1 MAWRYYPADL
11 TLNRVKFGFWTQ
23 SRGYVSPV
31 MMMVN
36 ATFNRVIPGR
46 YESRISWAGN
56 LTSSLAKFIL
66 QHVQPEDD
74 GAEFGIHLEFG
85 FRHKPL
91 LDSVKIKVVEKRM

>member
-1 MAWRYYPADL
+1 MD
-11 TLNRVKFGFWTQ
+11 
-23 SRGYVSPV
+23 YVYPV
-31 MMMVN
+31 MMKVN

-66 QHVQPEDD
+66 QHVQPEYD
-74 GAEFGIHLEFG
+74 GVKFGIHLEFG
-85 FRHKPL
+85 YREKPL

>member
-1 MAWRYYPADL
+1 
-11 TLNRVKFGFWTQ
+11 
-23 SRGYVSPV
+23 
-31 MMMVN
+31 MVN

-74 GAEFGIHLEFG
+74 GAAFGIHLEFG

-91 LDSVKIKVVEKRM
+91 LDSVKIKVVEKRKLCSKTMHASSSASCITLYACS